1 MVIGSNI
8 VKAAVQS
15 FPDYGNSPS
24 YGGSIADFSG
34 YKPDKNGTNPDY
46 TGYNNNATYHRLFE
60 TTTYPTKPITSF
72 ELAFTGDFSGV
83 GGNAFNALLNNH
95 IRIYIRKKDATA
107 GSNYGHGAVPHSLHG
122 AAYNSG
128 NYTDPPTGVDAGDGS
143 AQCRTGST
151 PSNTVTGTFGG
162 SNALE
167 GFYVEVQI
175 LNSNA
180 LLRIDQ
186 IVCTLIFSDGTSQSG

>member
-8 VKAAVQS
+8 VKAVVQS
-15 FPDYGNSPS
+15 FPDYGNSPF
-24 YGGSIADFSG
+24 YGGSIVDFSG